1 MLRENRDF
9 EVLKLSLIKSLQV
22 PLFLKISI
30 CTNSRC
36 DQLKQDNLL
45 HLENFL
51 LDKLDFV
58 PLFVNFVACR
68 KNDN

>member
-30 CTNSRC
+30 CTNSRYR
-36 DQLKQDNLL
+36 QADNAFI
-45 HLENFL
+45 EWIPFFSI
-51 LDKLDFV
+51 FV
-58 PLFVNFVACR
+58 IWINM
-68 KNDN
+68 KY